1 MSEALSFETLSADQ
15 VEAALFDR
23 LKNLKALMA
32 AVNKAIAAV
41 GVKDQVAAW
50 LDVLAL
56 GASFSPS
63 TNDDAIVAKIREFLS
78 GPTAEKI
85 IGIIA
90 DLVGDLMG
98 NVKTKSAEEEAADKA
113 TVEAA
118 AIPWSLLLTIAKM
131 IFDLI
136 QNAKK

>member
-1 MSEALSFETLSADQ
+1 MSIEALSADQ
-15 VEAALFDR
+15 VEALLFDR
-23 LKNLKALMA
+23 LKNIKAIVA
-32 AVNKAIAAV
+32 AVQKAIAAE
-41 GVKDQVAAW
+41 GVKAQVAAW

-98 NVKTKSAEEEAADKA
+98 NVKTKSAEEEASDKA

-118 AIPWSLLLTIAKM
+118 AIPWTLLLSIAKM

-136 QNAKK
+136 KNFNSKE